1 MLNIFNNLKPF
12 FEDCY
17 RELGVR
23 EYSRIVGISPP
34 TASKL
39 LKEYEKEGLV
49 NKRKERGFL
58 LFRANRESNVLKSLS
73 RIYWEQKLRPL
84 IEFINEELYNSPI
97 VLFGSLTKL
106 EVNENSDI
114 DLVVF
119 TKIKKEV
126 DLRKFEDKYRREI
139 QIFKFENFSY
149 R

>member
-84 IEFINEELYNSPI
+84 IEFINE
-97 VLFGSLTKL
+97 
-106 EVNENSDI
+106 
-114 DLVVF
+114 
-119 TKIKKEV
+119 
-126 DLRKFEDKYRREI
+126 
-139 QIFKFENFSY
+139 
-149 R
+149 